1 MKAEKKIMRKAKRTI
16 VIAMLIC
23 AVVVPVCSARSGR
36 GKVKPVPMSVSELL
50 DKYVE
55 TQNKLK
61 SFILKAKTS
70 RRGKSSTAAM
80 GKFSTD
86 YSYEY
91 ELRSDGSRFRVRRN
105 IWGRP
110 NSRLD
115 LAKDEALYRSRLW
128 DGETFFKY
136 YRAANY
142 KRAPLG
148 ELSITEIKEE
158 NNKRTKSK
166 NLDRESPGNFIRGY
180 LPSDTDRIDTI
191 LRKANTISVRDEM
204 ENIGGADCY
213 VIEADTKRGE
223 YTVWIDPSHGH
234 HITKA
239 TAKRGAGNVVG
250 PLEYTLSG
258 SETRFFLLENV
269 RFKKVDDVWV
279 PVEADLAY
287 GSTYHG
293 HNYFD
298 NSKIHHKATDI
309 ILNPDHD
316 ALGSFIPDDIPDGA
330 RVYLNN
336 FNLKSRKGKY
346 TWQDGQVVNEKGRVV
361 FDSKLKKASR
371 R

>member
-1 MKAEKKIMRKAKRTI
+1 
-16 VIAMLIC
+16 
-23 AVVVPVCSARSGR
+23 
-36 GKVKPVPMSVSELL
+36 MSVSELL
-50 DKYVE
+50 DKYAE

-61 SFILKAKTS
+61 SFILKAQTS
-70 RRGKSSTAAM
+70 RKYNSSTKRG
-80 GKFSTD
+80 GKFSGE

-110 NSRLD
+110 SAILNLT
-115 LAKDEALYRSRLW
+115 KDEALYRSRLW
-128 DGETFFKY
+128 DSETFFRY
-136 YRAANY
+136 NRAAND

-148 ELSITEIKEE
+148 ELSITWIEEE

-223 YTVWIDPSHGH
+223 YTVWIDPSHGY

-250 PLEYTLSG
+250 PLGYTLSG

-287 GSTYHG
+287 GSTFHG
-293 HNYFD
+293 DNYFD
-298 NSKIHHKATDI
+298 NNKIHHKVTDI

-336 FNLKSRKGKY
+336 FNLKARKGKY
-346 TWQDGQVVNEKGRVV
+346 TWQDGQVVDKDGRVIMDCRPKKPNV
-361 FDSKLKKASR
+361 SAGSKPKSDVQKRPWAS
-371 R
+371 

>member
-1 MKAEKKIMRKAKRTI
+1 MRIYGIITFVFLFALEAAAAEHPT
-16 VIAMLIC
+16 
-23 AVVVPVCSARSGR
+23 PF
-36 GKVKPVPMSVSELL
+36 ELL
-50 DKYVE
+50 DKYKE

-61 SFILKAKTS
+61 SFILKAQTS
-70 RRGKSSTAAM
+70 RKGNSSTKRG
-80 GKFSTD
+80 GKFSGD

-110 NSRLD
+110 NAILN
-115 LAKDEALYRSRLW
+115 LTKDEALYRSRLW
-128 DGETFFKY
+128 DGETFFRY
-136 YRAANY
+136 NRAAND

-148 ELSITEIKEE
+148 ELSITRIEEE
-158 NNKRTKSK
+158 NKKRTQFK
-166 NLDRESPGNFIRGY
+166 NVDRQSPGNFIRGY

-191 LRKANTISVRDEM
+191 LRKANTISVRDGM
-204 ENIGGADCY
+204 ENIGGSDCY
-213 VIEADTKRGE
+213 VIEADTKHGR
-223 YTVWIDPSHGH
+223 YKVWIDPSHGY

-239 TAKRGAGNVVG
+239 TAKRGAGNVVA
-250 PLEYTLSG
+250 PRNYKLSG

-279 PVEADLAY
+279 PMELDVAY
-287 GSTYHG
+287 GSTYYD
-293 HNYFD
+293 NYFD
-298 NSKIHHKATDI
+298 NSKIHHKVIDV

-336 FNLKSRKGKY
+336 FNLKARKGKY
-346 TWQDGQVVNEKGRVV
+346 TWQDGKVVNEKGRVV
-361 FDSKLKKASR
+361 FDSKSKKVSR